1 MSVRS
6 DRGEKVMTF
15 NIIITGIGGQ
25 GVVSAG
31 TMIAEAALAEGLRI
45 RSSDAT
51 GLAQRGGS
59 VHSQIKIG
67 DEVSSAIL
75 HSGTADVVLGFEPLE
90 ASRWARMLKRDGVA
104 IVNSNPVYPVTV
116 KNGMLRYPCI
126 EEQKKVFEE
135 RGARSIWLDGHAL
148 TEKLGNM
155 RVLNSLMIGFTAAK
169 TRIPIG
175 LDTLRRIIA
184 EKVPS
189 RTVEVNLKAFDM
201 GFNAGC
207 EGP

>member
-1 MSVRS
+1 
-6 DRGEKVMTF
+6 
-15 NIIITGIGGQ
+15 
-25 GVVSAG
+25 
-31 TMIAEAALAEGLRI
+31 
-45 RSSDAT
+45 
-51 GLAQRGGS
+51 
-59 VHSQIKIG
+59 
-67 DEVSSAIL
+67 
-75 HSGTADVVLGFEPLE
+75 
-90 ASRWARMLKRDGVA
+90 MLKRDGVA

-126 EEQKKVFEE
+126 EEQKRVFDE